1 MIIPGPGVSV
11 GVGVGAGVEQEGAA
25 EAAGEGDGD
34 RVAGEGDRRLDPR
47 LSKPV
52 YKFYHIID
60 IDTYCRDS
68 PDSPS
73 VELAMSTHC
82 SAWSGVTLE
91 SEGLNNKL
99 SSDLSSIFH

>member
-1 MIIPGPGVSV
+1 MSV

-60 IDTYCRDS
+60 IDTYCR
-68 PDSPS
+68 
-73 VELAMSTHC
+73 LT
-82 SAWSGVTLE
+82 
-91 SEGLNNKL
+91 
-99 SSDLSSIFH
+99 